1 MMRLI
6 MRNECKREMQIE
18 EREWGGGQEAGGERG
33 RGGERE
39 SGRVS
44 ILIDQTCRQ
53 PDSQGDVCPCA
64 ATLWPADT

>member
-1 MMRLI
+1 MEAI
-6 MRNECKREMQIE
+6 MRTESKRQMKTE
-18 EREWGGGQEAGGERG
+18 ETTKWRERSKTRERAGE
-33 RGGERE
+33 
-39 SGRVS
+39 RVS